1 MKKLFLDTN
10 IIVDLIADRKPFSKY
25 AIKIF
30 KHAEEKKVQIFTS
43 SHSIT
48 TTHYLLKKHVEEKI
62 LREILSNLIE
72 FITIVPVNNDVI
84 KKALKS
90 KHKDFED
97 AIQIISASA
106 IENIDFIITRNL
118 KDFRE
123 SEILA
128 LSPDEY
134 FLRN

>member
-43 SHSIT
+43 SHSIA